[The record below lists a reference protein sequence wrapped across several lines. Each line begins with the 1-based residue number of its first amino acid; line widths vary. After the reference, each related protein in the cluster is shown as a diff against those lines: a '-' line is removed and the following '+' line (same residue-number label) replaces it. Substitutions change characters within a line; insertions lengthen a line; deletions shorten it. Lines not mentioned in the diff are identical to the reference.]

1 MIEGETI
8 LSGAPNICPECHM
21 KLKFQVLKSP
31 AGWYI
36 GTRCN
41 CGPYS
46 RETGYFQFQKQ
57 AEEAFEVWRT
67 TGYLLKKRV

>member
-1 MIEGETI
+1 MLEGETI
-8 LSGAPNICPECHM
+8 HSGAADTCTECGV
-21 KLKFQVLKSP
+21 KLVLEVLSSP

-46 RETGYFQFQKQ
+46 RESRYYSSYNAAKFALEFGH
-57 AEEAFEVWRT
+57 VDWRT
-67 TGYLLKKRV
+67 